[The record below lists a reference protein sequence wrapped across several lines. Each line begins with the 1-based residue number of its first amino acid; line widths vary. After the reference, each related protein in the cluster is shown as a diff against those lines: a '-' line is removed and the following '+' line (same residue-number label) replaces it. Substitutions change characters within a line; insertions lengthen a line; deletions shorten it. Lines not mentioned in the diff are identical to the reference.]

1 MQGRRHVNIGTS
13 SFPQI
18 RKSGLYCIKGSNL
31 TDKVNIFV
39 LTGCMDA
46 DRIDMN
52 DRLESILG
60 QSRNSGQEVA
70 SCACNSKQCY
80 GLKTCAKNEKCIPQI
95 TKSILPNLL
104 IVLATA
110 SRSCSG
116 SLTSAFAGMQVLP
129 VAFESSSADF
139 PRRSELGPER
149 FRTLTS
155 VWHFVWVPTFFPQLL
170 HSRRVAS
177 VNCSL
182 TRVHKQVDYTY
193 HRFGHTL
200 ANTGSTSC
208 AKQYL
213 STKDIIFEY
222 GRWVD
227 HFCYISVWGHG
238 GIVLASDWQTH
249 YRKGTTHSR

>member
-1 MQGRRHVNIGTS
+1 MPGTVLLYKQCSPYKTTFEANKKHTSVMQGRRHVNIGTS

-70 SCACNSKQCY
+70 SCACNSNSKQCY

-155 VWHFVWVPTFFPQLL
+155 V
-170 HSRRVAS
+170 
-177 VNCSL
+177 
-182 TRVHKQVDYTY
+182 
-193 HRFGHTL
+193 
-200 ANTGSTSC
+200 
-208 AKQYL
+208 
-213 STKDIIFEY
+213 
-222 GRWVD
+222 
-227 HFCYISVWGHG
+227 
-238 GIVLASDWQTH
+238 
-249 YRKGTTHSR
+249 